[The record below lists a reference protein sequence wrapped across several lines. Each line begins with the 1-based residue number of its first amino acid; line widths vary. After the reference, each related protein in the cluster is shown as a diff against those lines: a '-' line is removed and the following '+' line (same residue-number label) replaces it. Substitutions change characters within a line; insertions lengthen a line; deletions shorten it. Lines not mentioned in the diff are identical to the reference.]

1 MKFKG
6 TSIVFSLIAVCI
18 MTTMLA
24 VNYVNS
30 KLNDHIKASESIE
43 TTTITESETD
53 DNTLYININWTYEP
67 PQTKT
72 VESTPEEALTVFDS
86 GISFNFHSYMDYRK
100 ITHTNSKQYEL
111 QQECWTDELGLRR
124 HGSDYVIALG
134 TYFSDTVGD
143 RFKVHLDNGNTFYA
157 TVGDIKADS
166 TTDETNAYV
175 PIDGETGN
183 MIEFIIDDKAA
194 NTNMLMLGT
203 VSYYDF
209 FDGAVINIERIDNK

>member
-1 MKFKG
+1 MNLKEYILVLLVAAG
-6 TSIVFSLIAVCI
+6 VLGDA
-18 MTTMLA
+18 LA
-24 VNYVNS
+24 IRNVNS
-30 KLNDHIKASESIE
+30 NLDDRLKVLE
-43 TTTITESETD
+43 TTEVTTVSETTD
-53 DNTLYININWTYEP
+53 DNTLNINITWTYEP
-67 PQTKT
+67 KAKAVTKT
-72 VESTPEEALTVFDS
+72 VEEVPSVFDS

-100 ITHTNSKQYEL
+100 ITHTDSKQYEL

-124 HGSDYVIALG
+124 HGSDYVVALG

-166 TTDETNAYV
+166 ATDEMNAYV
-175 PIDGETGN
+175 PIDNETGN

-203 VSYYDF
+203 VSYYEF
-209 FDGAVINIERIDNK
+209 FDGAVIDIERIDSK